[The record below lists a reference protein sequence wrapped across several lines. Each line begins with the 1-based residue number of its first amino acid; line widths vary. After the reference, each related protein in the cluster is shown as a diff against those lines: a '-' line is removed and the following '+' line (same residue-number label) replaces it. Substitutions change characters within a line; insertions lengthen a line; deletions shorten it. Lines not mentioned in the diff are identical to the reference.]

1 MSEAWLLVTI
11 VGAGTILAKG
21 AGPVL
26 LGRRPLGPRL
36 SAMIALLAPTLLAA
50 LLVTQT
56 LATERRLVLDARA
69 AGLAAAA
76 IALAARA
83 PTLVVIAVAA
93 ATAAIVRLP

>member
-11 VGAGTILAKG
+11 VGGGTILAKG

-36 SAMIALLAPTLLAA
+36 GAMIALLAPTLLAA

-93 ATAAIVRLP
+93 ATAAIVRLA